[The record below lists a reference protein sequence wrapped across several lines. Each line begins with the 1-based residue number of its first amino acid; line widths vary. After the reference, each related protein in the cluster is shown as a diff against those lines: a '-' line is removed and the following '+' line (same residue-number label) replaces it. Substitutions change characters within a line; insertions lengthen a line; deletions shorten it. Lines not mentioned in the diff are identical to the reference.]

1 MAYVVMEFDAAL
13 FSQAFLNSDQND
25 TFSVQAST
33 ELWKRIITSENS
45 GRVFLRIRTDTVK
58 EWIVPLGQPILENT
72 IIDTE
77 TETENLYLPLWM
89 ANAANLNACGENV
102 HVEVMNTDAFP
113 EATKIVLK
121 VVDSAF
127 YRADVKEQLESAL
140 TRIGIVRKHTTLEI
154 PLDELD
160 GFPVEVFVVSTEP
173 ADLVLC
179 EGDEVAIEFE
189 EPVDHYSPPPSPIP
203 RPPTPIPPETEFFEN
218 SFQTQFPGKGQVLG
232 SDPTIIIPE
241 WRRGLRPRS
250 ILK

>member
-1 MAYVVMEFDAAL
+1 MEFDAEL
-13 FSQAFLNSDQND
+13 FSQAFLSSDNTD
-25 TFSVQAST
+25 AFSVQVSSN
-33 ELWKRIITSENS
+33 LWKRIVESENS
-45 GRVFLRIRTDTVK
+45 GRAFLRIRTETEK

-72 IIDTE
+72 IINTE

-89 ANAANLNACGENV
+89 ANASYMNACGEKV

-113 EATKIVLK
+113 EATKIILK

-179 EGDEVAIEFE
+179 EGDEVAVEFE
-189 EPVDHYSPPPSPIP
+189 EPVDYYSPPPSPIP
-203 RPPTPIPPETEFFEN
+203 RPPTPIPPEMEFFEN
-218 SFQTQFPGKGQVLG
+218 SFQTQFPGKGQILG
-232 SDPTIIIPE
+232 SDPTITIPE
-241 WRRGLRPRS
+241 WRRDLRPRS

>member
-1 MAYVVMEFDAAL
+1 
-13 FSQAFLNSDQND
+13 
-25 TFSVQAST
+25 
-33 ELWKRIITSENS
+33 
-45 GRVFLRIRTDTVK
+45 
-58 EWIVPLGQPILENT
+58 
-72 IIDTE
+72 
-77 TETENLYLPLWM
+77 M
-89 ANAANLNACGENV
+89 ANAANLNACGEKV

-232 SDPTIIIPE
+232 SDPTITIPE